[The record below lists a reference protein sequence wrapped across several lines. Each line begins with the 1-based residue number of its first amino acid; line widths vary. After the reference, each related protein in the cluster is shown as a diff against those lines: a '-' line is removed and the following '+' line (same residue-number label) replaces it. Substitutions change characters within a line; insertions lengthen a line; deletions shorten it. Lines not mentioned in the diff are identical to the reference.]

1 MKKET
6 TTRGDDEDKL
16 LTIKEVMAYLKVSQS
31 TVYRLFYTK
40 QLSSVTF
47 GRQRRVYKS
56 ALNQMLAP
64 KPQA

>member
-1 MKKET
+1 MMKRAT
-6 TTRGDDEDKL
+6 QANDEDEL
-16 LTIKEVMAYLKVSQS
+16 LTIKEVMKYLKVSQS
-31 TVYRLFYTK
+31 TIYRLFYTK
-40 QLSSVTF
+40 KLSSVTF

>member
-1 MKKET
+1 
-6 TTRGDDEDKL
+6 L